1 MTDFITMQQIDAAAT
16 FVKSR
21 INVIPE
27 IALILGSGLGDLAD
41 AVENPVIIPT
51 DQIPNWPVSTVLG
64 HKGRLVIGK
73 LQGKNVLVLQGRS
86 HFYEGH
92 PVNKLG
98 LPVRVMQRLGI
109 KILIITNA
117 SGGLNVNFK
126 AGDLMLIT
134 DQLNL
139 LPMAGQNPLV
149 GPNLDEFGPR
159 FPDMSQIYDLEL
171 LALAR
176 KISDQEGLGVREG
189 IYACISGPYFE
200 TPADCR
206 YIRMIGG
213 DAVGMSTAPET
224 IVARHGGMRVLGI
237 SGITNTIAP
246 NGDNVA
252 SHEEVLEAG
261 LKIVPKLTKLVKG
274 VLANL

>member
-1 MTDFITMQQIDAAAT
+1 MTEFITMQQIDAATAA
-16 FVKSR
+16 VQSR
-21 INVIPE
+21 LSVQPE

-41 AVENPVIIPT
+41 AVENPVVIPT
-51 DQIPNWPVSTVLG
+51 NEIPHWPVSTVKG
-64 HKGRLVIGK
+64 HKGRLVVGG
-73 LQGKNVLVLQGRS
+73 LQGKCVLVLQGRS
-86 HFYEGH
+86 HYYEGH
-92 PVNKLG
+92 SINHLG
-98 LPVRVMQRLGI
+98 LPIRVMQRIGI
-109 KILIITNA
+109 RTMIITNA
-117 SGGLNVNFK
+117 AGGINVGFS

-171 LALAR
+171 LDLAR
-176 KISDQEGLGVREG
+176 KINQREGLACQEG

-206 YIRMIGG
+206 YLRMIGA

-237 SGITNTIAP
+237 SGITNKIDA
-246 NGDNVA
+246 NGVNIA

-261 LKIVPKLTKLVKG
+261 TLIVPKLTKLVKG

>member
-1 MTDFITMQQIDAAAT
+1 MTEFITMHQIDAATAAVQARLT
-16 FVKSR
+16 IK
-21 INVIPE
+21 PE

-41 AVENPVIIPT
+41 AVENPTIIPT
-51 DQIPNWPVSTVLG
+51 NEIPHWPVSTVMG
-64 HKGRLVIGK
+64 HKGRLVVGS
-73 LQGKNVLVLQGRS
+73 LQGKKVLVLQGRS

-92 PVNKLG
+92 PVNRLG
-98 LPVRVMQRLGI
+98 LPIRVMQRMGI
-109 KILIITNA
+109 GTMIITNA
-117 SGGLNVNFK
+117 AGGINVDFS

-149 GPNLDEFGPR
+149 GPNLDEFGSR

-176 KISDQEGLGVREG
+176 KISNEEGLACREG

-206 YIRMIGG
+206 FIRMIGA

-237 SGITNTIAP
+237 SGITNKIDA
-246 NGDNVA
+246 NGVNIA

-261 LKIVPKLTKLVKG
+261 TLIVPKLTKLVKG

>member
-1 MTDFITMQQIDAAAT
+1 MTEFITMPQIDAATAA
-16 FVKSR
+16 VQSR
-21 INVIPE
+21 LTIKPE

-41 AVENPVIIPT
+41 AVENPTIIPT
-51 DQIPNWPVSTVLG
+51 NEIPHWPVSTVMG
-64 HKGRLVIGK
+64 HKGRLVAGS

-92 PVNKLG
+92 PVNRIG
-98 LPVRVMQRLGI
+98 LPIRVMQRMGI
-109 KILIITNA
+109 HTMIITNA
-117 SGGLNVNFK
+117 AGGINVNFS

-139 LPMAGQNPLV
+139 LPMAGQNPLI

-176 KISDQEGLGVREG
+176 RISDQEGLGCKEG

-206 YIRMIGG
+206 FIRMIGG

-224 IVARHGGMRVLGI
+224 IVARHGNTRVLGI
-237 SGITNTIAP
+237 SGITNKIDV
-246 NGDNVA
+246 NGVNIA

-261 LKIVPKLTKLVKG
+261 GLIVPKLTKLIRG

>member
-1 MTDFITMQQIDAAAT
+1 MTEFITMQQIDAATAA
-16 FVKSR
+16 VKSR
-21 INVIPE
+21 ISVNPE

-73 LQGKNVLVLQGRS
+73 LQEKNVLVLQGRS

-109 KILIITNA
+109 KTLIITNA

-176 KISDQEGLGVREG
+176 KISEQEDLGVREG

-206 YIRMIGG
+206 YIRMIGA
-213 DAVGMSTAPET
+213 DAVGMSTAHET

>member
-1 MTDFITMQQIDAAAT
+1 MTEFITMQQIDAATAA
-16 FVKSR
+16 VQSR
-21 INVIPE
+21 LTIKPE

-41 AVENPVIIPT
+41 AVENPTIIPT
-51 DQIPNWPVSTVLG
+51 NEIPHWPVSTVMG
-64 HKGRLVIGK
+64 HKGRLVVGS

-92 PVNKLG
+92 PINRIG
-98 LPVRVMQRLGI
+98 LPIRVMQRMGI
-109 KILIITNA
+109 GMMIITNA
-117 SGGLNVNFK
+117 AGGINVDFS

-139 LPMAGQNPLV
+139 LPMSGQNPLV
-149 GPNLDEFGPR
+149 GPNLDEFGSR

-176 KISDQEGLGVREG
+176 KISNQEGLGCREG

-206 YIRMIGG
+206 FLRMIGA

-224 IVARHGGMRVLGI
+224 IVARHGGTRVLGI
-237 SGITNTIAP
+237 SGITNKIDANGVNIA
-246 NGDNVA
+246 N
-252 SHEEVLEAG
+252 HEEVLEAG
-261 LKIVPKLTKLVKG
+261 ALIVPKLTKLVKG

>member
-1 MTDFITMQQIDAAAT
+1 MTEFITMHQIDAATAAVQARLT
-16 FVKSR
+16 IK
-21 INVIPE
+21 PE

-41 AVENPVIIPT
+41 AVENPTIIPT
-51 DQIPNWPVSTVLG
+51 NEIPHWPVSTVMG
-64 HKGRLVIGK
+64 HKGRLVVGS
-73 LQGKNVLVLQGRS
+73 LQGKKVLVLQGRS

-92 PVNKLG
+92 PVNRLG
-98 LPVRVMQRLGI
+98 LPIRVMQRMGI
-109 KILIITNA
+109 GTIIITNA
-117 SGGLNVNFK
+117 AGGINVDFS

-149 GPNLDEFGPR
+149 GPNLDEFGSR

-176 KISDQEGLGVREG
+176 KISNQEGLACREG

-206 YIRMIGG
+206 YIRMIGA

-237 SGITNTIAP
+237 SGITNKIDA
-246 NGDNVA
+246 NGVNIA

-261 LKIVPKLTKLVKG
+261 NLIVPKLTKLVKG

>member
-1 MTDFITMQQIDAAAT
+1 MTEFITMHQIDAATAAVQARLT
-16 FVKSR
+16 IK
-21 INVIPE
+21 PE

-41 AVENPVIIPT
+41 AVENPTIIPT
-51 DQIPNWPVSTVLG
+51 NEIPHWPVSTVMG
-64 HKGRLVIGK
+64 HKGRLVVGS
-73 LQGKNVLVLQGRS
+73 LQGKKVLVLQGRS

-92 PVNKLG
+92 PVNRLG
-98 LPVRVMQRLGI
+98 LPIRVMQRMGI
-109 KILIITNA
+109 GTIIITNA
-117 SGGLNVNFK
+117 AGGINVDFS

-149 GPNLDEFGPR
+149 GPNLDEFGSR

-176 KISDQEGLGVREG
+176 KISNQEGLACREG

-206 YIRMIGG
+206 YIRMIGA

-237 SGITNTIAP
+237 SGITNKIDA
-246 NGDNVA
+246 NGVNIA

-261 LKIVPKLTKLVKG
+261 NLIVPKLTKLVKG
-274 VLANL
+274 VLASL

>member
-1 MTDFITMQQIDAAAT
+1 MTEFITMHQIDAATAAVQARLT
-16 FVKSR
+16 IK
-21 INVIPE
+21 PE

-41 AVENPVIIPT
+41 AVENPTIIPT
-51 DQIPNWPVSTVLG
+51 NEIPHWPVSTVMG
-64 HKGRLVIGK
+64 HKGRLVVGS
-73 LQGKNVLVLQGRS
+73 LQGKKVLVLQGRS

-92 PVNKLG
+92 PVNRLG
-98 LPVRVMQRLGI
+98 LPIRVMQRMGI
-109 KILIITNA
+109 GTMIITNA
-117 SGGLNVNFK
+117 AGGINVDFS

-149 GPNLDEFGPR
+149 GPNLDEFGSR

-176 KISDQEGLGVREG
+176 KISNQEGLACREG

-206 YIRMIGG
+206 YIRMIGA

-237 SGITNTIAP
+237 SGITNKIDA
-246 NGDNVA
+246 NGVNIA

-261 LKIVPKLTKLVKG
+261 NLIVPKLTKLVKG